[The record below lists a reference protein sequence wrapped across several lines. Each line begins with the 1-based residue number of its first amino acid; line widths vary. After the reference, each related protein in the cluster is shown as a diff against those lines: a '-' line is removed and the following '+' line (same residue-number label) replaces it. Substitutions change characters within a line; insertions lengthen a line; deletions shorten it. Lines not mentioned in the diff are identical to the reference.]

1 MIITSKPGRGE
12 KVHVFLDGAYT
23 ITTTVDYWYKQNISN
38 GSEISPEE
46 FQTLREGIEQN
57 RMYNKALD
65 LISSRDY
72 SVKELREKLVTKS
85 LEKAKKRTYEVGEED
100 TADRYFERPD
110 LNFLKEQAQEVC
122 DRLLELHLLDD
133 ERYARNYAAEL
144 YRNKHLSS
152 VAILSKLSLKGI
164 DRNVASLVIEEMEL
178 DSKESI
184 RYLLSTKFR
193 TRDLSDDK
201 QKRRTV
207 AALERMGYSAG
218 DIFSVINENF

>member
-85 LEKAKKRTYEVGEED
+85 LEKAKKKTYEVGEED
-100 TADRYFERPD
+100 TSDRYFERPD

-152 VAILSKLSLKGI
+152 GAIITKLCLKGI
-164 DRNVASLVIEEMEL
+164 DRNIAAIAVENLEIDPL
-178 DSKESI
+178 ESI
-184 RYLLSTKFR
+184 RYLLDTKFKSR
-193 TRDLSDDK
+193 NLSDEK
-201 QKRRTV
+201 QKKRTV
-207 AALERMGYSAG
+207 AALERMGYSIG
-218 DIFSVINENF
+218 DIFSAINEKL